1 MRNSKKNNAEI
12 SRDIDQIYKGWLD
25 KIGLIV
31 ASNERCTDDWEHWF
45 EWKTYFEQG
54 FSPWMPIE
62 RQRQFGRKSHLCKK
76 IHPSDK

>member
-54 FSPWMPIE
+54 LSPMDAYRKTTPIWAQVTFMQKDSPI
-62 RQRQFGRKSHLCKK
+62 R
-76 IHPSDK
+76 